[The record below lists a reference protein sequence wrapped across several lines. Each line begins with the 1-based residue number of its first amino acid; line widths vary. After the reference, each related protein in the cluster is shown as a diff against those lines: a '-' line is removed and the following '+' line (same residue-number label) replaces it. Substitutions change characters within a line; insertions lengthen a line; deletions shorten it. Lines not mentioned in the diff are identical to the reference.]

1 LPAARFLSELWPAFS
16 GAWRTAGDTNDRRD
30 FHSAA
35 LTAGLPMAAFTR
47 GITGSAKSCIALV
60 NAKYWNW
67 PLSAKLYPLYPQA
80 AGTPFRNQPAK
91 D

>member
-1 LPAARFLSELWPAFS
+1 
-16 GAWRTAGDTNDRRD
+16 
-30 FHSAA
+30 
-35 LTAGLPMAAFTR
+35 MAAFTR